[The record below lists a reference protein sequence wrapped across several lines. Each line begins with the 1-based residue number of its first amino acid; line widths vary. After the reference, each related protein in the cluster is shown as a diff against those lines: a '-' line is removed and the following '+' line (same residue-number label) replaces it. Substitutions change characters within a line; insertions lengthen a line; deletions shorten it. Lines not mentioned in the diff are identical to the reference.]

1 MCKSILEKYNNQD
14 DYKLNLAAADI
25 TWTYL
30 QDKFATTH
38 YLNIIVAY
46 IIMVAVKVV

>member
-1 MCKSILEKYNNQD
+1 MCKSILKKYNNQD

-38 YLNIIVAY
+38 YL
-46 IIMVAVKVV
+46 KRR